1 MEKIFRFMVAA
12 VAATAAMTSCQQEN
26 LEPQVQEK
34 DTYKLIINAE
44 LSTKATLAD
53 GDVMKWEPDDK
64 VTGWY
69 IDVDGSYA
77 YAMREDAVAESD
89 EDVTKASFAF
99 ETLPAGG
106 KLWLAYGSNTGY
118 DGCSARKVEFNYTSN
133 QTQDVAGTMNKG
145 YLRLVGSEIDIP
157 VPGEGETS
165 AVIDTEMK
173 IVGTIMR
180 FLVYSSTGAYESET
194 VQSVELVSSDNPIAG
209 GGCAVAYNF
218 AEYHSTEAGY
228 QYWADAAGTV
238 FSDECTIFWDA
249 TSKSIKTALN
259 QPLSLEGIT
268 EPEQGTGIYMT
279 VPAVKVGGYK
289 YIVTTDVAKYTFDAS
304 DRPVAFADN
313 VVKNVVLNLEND
325 KVTRLELSSVKGE
338 LQYLGDLNAA
348 QQPLSYAGVTDK
360 DGGYWYAQTRETGSD
375 WVSREGA
382 EYARYYTGVS
392 FECIDNAT
400 GEPAEWL
407 TVSYRTDG
415 NTHWFISADAQE
427 EGAQE
432 RSATVTATFP
442 DVDGYVVTEACRTKV
457 ITVTQQAYSTTKT
470 LGFFGSVGDQAVSP
484 EGVSKQSLGYCVIT
498 VNGVYAE
505 SWADDAN
512 NEQEL
517 YGNVVIEC
525 RDGAA
530 NGPIVDWL
538 TVEYGKDAE
547 GRFNSTH
554 LVATASAND
563 TGAERKALVC
573 CTYNAP
579 EGYQFDG
586 GAKSFFRQFLVTQ
599 SSAGGLKKISFWG
612 GVGAD
617 YSHDEKAQNAWGLSY
632 WVVNVDGSTATDW
645 VNDSHNEQ
653 AIYGGAQFKCYDY
666 TAGVR
671 GAEIDWVTVD
681 YKKENGKVID
691 TWWLADIQENTTG
704 QERRAEVVCTFP
716 ELEGYEYE
724 NGQNVKST
732 IIIQKPAASV
742 GGGETGGGEEVTE
755 GMSYTI
761 FNNAAD
767 GSKGTGFGPAAGSVG
782 DWYRFENIVIDGK
795 TYMPGQDMKDLVA
808 DATLIERLMT
818 RTFSFG
824 EITDDDVQIPGVDP
838 LTSDPESFVAL
849 EAWTDGGAAV
859 YVRIVLTANDTGV
872 RRTFKIITKDAEG
885 NQKSSVV
892 YFQNA

>member
-1 MEKIFRFMVAA
+1 MKKIFRFMVAA

-348 QQPLSYAGVTDK
+348 QQLISYAGVTDK

-382 EYARYYTGVS
+382 EYARYYTG
-392 FECIDNAT
+392 C
-400 GEPAEWL
+400 GH
-407 TVSYRTDG
+407 TV
-415 NTHWFISADAQE
+415 
-427 EGAQE
+427 
-432 RSATVTATFP
+432 
-442 DVDGYVVTEACRTKV
+442 
-457 ITVTQQAYSTTKT
+457 
-470 LGFFGSVGDQAVSP
+470 
-484 EGVSKQSLGYCVIT
+484 
-498 VNGVYAE
+498 
-505 SWADDAN
+505 
-512 NEQEL
+512 
-517 YGNVVIEC
+517 
-525 RDGAA
+525 
-530 NGPIVDWL
+530 
-538 TVEYGKDAE
+538 
-547 GRFNSTH
+547 
-554 LVATASAND
+554 
-563 TGAERKALVC
+563 
-573 CTYNAP
+573 
-579 EGYQFDG
+579 
-586 GAKSFFRQFLVTQ
+586 
-599 SSAGGLKKISFWG
+599 
-612 GVGAD
+612 
-617 YSHDEKAQNAWGLSY
+617 
-632 WVVNVDGSTATDW
+632 
-645 VNDSHNEQ
+645 
-653 AIYGGAQFKCYDY
+653 
-666 TAGVR
+666 
-671 GAEIDWVTVD
+671 
-681 YKKENGKVID
+681 
-691 TWWLADIQENTTG
+691 
-704 QERRAEVVCTFP
+704 
-716 ELEGYEYE
+716 
-724 NGQNVKST
+724 
-732 IIIQKPAASV
+732 
-742 GGGETGGGEEVTE
+742 
-755 GMSYTI
+755 
-761 FNNAAD
+761 
-767 GSKGTGFGPAAGSVG
+767 
-782 DWYRFENIVIDGK
+782 
-795 TYMPGQDMKDLVA
+795 
-808 DATLIERLMT
+808 
-818 RTFSFG
+818 
-824 EITDDDVQIPGVDP
+824 
-838 LTSDPESFVAL
+838 
-849 EAWTDGGAAV
+849 
-859 YVRIVLTANDTGV
+859 
-872 RRTFKIITKDAEG
+872 
-885 NQKSSVV
+885 
-892 YFQNA
+892 